1 MQYRIRVET
10 PQNVWWSNPQDL
22 NEEQIGQFVDRLDGA
37 NVLVIDSGEDIIC
50 FMSGVLSEAVITVEK
65 EGGYNIRD
73 EMKKIKDA
81 LRPLYGGV
89 RFREGVDGTPGD
101 TPVTIAVQE
110 INGPVM
116 HMSLSNLRQI
126 WEVIDKL
133 DGIL

>member
-1 MQYRIRVET
+1 MKIK
-10 PQNVWWSNPQDL
+10 L
-22 NEEQIGQFVDRLDGA
+22 
-37 NVLVIDSGEDIIC
+37 SGED
-50 FMSGVLSEAVITVEK
+50 
-65 EGGYNIRD
+65 GYNIRD

-81 LRPLYGGV
+81 LRPLYGGT

-116 HMSLSNLRQI
+116 HMSLSNLREI

-133 DGIL
+133 DGILIL